1 MKILKRIYILLLSA
15 VLIIGGSGCELNN
28 SEIVKEEQAA
38 HNEWLRWRK
47 EFLAEQELPT
57 EYSQLSDSQKTSV
70 KAIYEMIMYL
80 QDKYGIEFEYTGYV
94 IPQILE
100 DEYLT
105 AIPKGGNEKTDTVT
119 VTRQDDGTLTDDYP
133 NIAVRPYYEQMIT
146 DYIEDYFGSDKVRV
160 FSTVTKTSIED
171 LNNISAE
178 KMKGDVYGNSVVF
191 ISNDICTENEIKEF
205 ASVFVE
211 WTKENGLVNYTQLM
225 LLYNPDIEEL
235 NPNKYSDYYSKNNIK
250 VRLTCHVYSDG
261 RTTISND
268 KLYS

>member
-38 HNEWLRWRK
+38 HDEWLRWRK

-94 IPQILE
+94 RPQILE

-146 DYIEDYFGSDKVRV
+146 DYIEDYFGSDQFKVYATV
-160 FSTVTKTSIED
+160 SSSTMQSIIDNSESIKVNDIGTSTVI
-171 LNNISAE
+171 
-178 KMKGDVYGNSVVF
+178 F
-191 ISNDICTENEIKEF
+191 IDNDICSKHEINQLTNSLGNWLQNNKIFGVIQLILLNKDTEVINLCRDNYSKLLSKQEYVIRLRCIIQEGREIKILGGE
-205 ASVFVE
+205 
-211 WTKENGLVNYTQLM
+211 
-225 LLYNPDIEEL
+225 
-235 NPNKYSDYYSKNNIK
+235 
-250 VRLTCHVYSDG
+250 
-261 RTTISND
+261 
-268 KLYS
+268 

>member
-1 MKILKRIYILLLSA
+1 MKILKRIYIILLSA

-38 HNEWLRWRK
+38 HDEWLRWRK

-94 IPQILE
+94 RPQILE

-133 NIAVRPYYEQMIT
+133 NIAVRPFYEQMIT

-250 VRLTCHVYSDG
+250 IRLTCSVESDG
-261 RTTISND
+261 RITISND
-268 KLYS
+268 KLYG

>member
-1 MKILKRIYILLLSA
+1 MKRLKRIYILLLSA

-38 HNEWLRWRK
+38 HDEWLRWRK

-146 DYIEDYFGSDKVRV
+146 DYIEDYFGSDKIRV
-160 FSTVTKTSIED
+160 FSEIF
-171 LNNISAE
+171 NNAAISC
-178 KMKGDVYGNSVVF
+178 VF
-191 ISNDICTENEIKEF
+191 IPLATASRTSRSRRVGASFGCKPDDEEF
-205 ASVFVE
+205 NFC
-211 WTKENGLVNYTQLM
+211 N
-225 LLYNPDIEEL
+225 IEA
-235 NPNKYSDYYSKNNIK
+235 KRGQ
-250 VRLTCHVYSDG
+250 V
-261 RTTISND
+261 
-268 KLYS
+268 

>member
-38 HNEWLRWRK
+38 HDEWLRWRK

-94 IPQILE
+94 RPQILE

-146 DYIEDYFGSDKVRV
+146 DYIEDYFGSDKIRV
-160 FSTVTKTSIED
+160 FSRIFNTTIE
-171 LNNISAE
+171 NVSNISE
-178 KMKGDVYGNSVVF
+178 ESIIGNVIGNSTVF
-191 ISNDICTENEIKEF
+191 ISNDICNENEIEEF
-205 ASVFVE
+205 ASLFAKWMQKNNFVSD
-211 WTKENGLVNYTQLM
+211 TQFM

-250 VRLTCHVYSDG
+250 IRLTCSVESDG
-261 RTTISND
+261 RITISND
-268 KLYS
+268 KLYG

>member
-1 MKILKRIYILLLSA
+1 MKRLKRIYIILLSA

-38 HNEWLRWRK
+38 HDEWLRWRK

-94 IPQILE
+94 RPQILE

-146 DYIEDYFGSDKVRV
+146 DYIEDYFGSDKIKV
-160 FSTVTKTSIED
+160 FSKVTETTIED
-171 LNNISAE
+171 LDNISAE
-178 KMKGDVYGNSVVF
+178 KMKGNVSSSNKIFIDGSVCKEKEVNIF
-191 ISNDICTENEIKEF
+191 TSELSMRLNDN
-205 ASVFVE
+205 
-211 WTKENGLVNYTQLM
+211 QLLGTNWIY
-225 LLYNPDIEEL
+225 LL
-235 NPNKYSDYYSKNNIK
+235 
-250 VRLTCHVYSDG
+250 
-261 RTTISND
+261 ND
-268 KLYS
+268 KVSLSNITQANYKDYFDKNYVSVSTGCSVQSDNRIQILN